1 MREIEI
7 HEKLRHLTM
16 LQIESLMNKYY
27 NGVKASDIIKE
38 YNIDTTSSKLYTL
51 FPPII
56 YTLFPPIICEDIIC
70 PVCNEP
76 MYKER
81 DSKSSYSWNK
91 KKPFCAICGHTDEII
106 CKCNYC
112 IAEREKVRKL
122 NEERKVR
129 ILQEK
134 REKIKKVY
142 DLNIVPVNYSELNFR
157 EKVFLGALLRTSLS
171 EDMEVILPL
180 NDAERELAPTIGYIK
195 EILSYLIGRGVV
207 SVDSNSSIDA
217 FLDSNEEK
225 DIEFP
230 NVYYITMVKY
240 RINIVGDEDIKN
252 ILSKIINPKS
262 FSDADKEDALNIW
275 KEIALEECIEY
286 FEYQMKSVRFDFN
299 IGEKTIAIFKDL
311 LENFSVS
318 QIYGIIYKSVANATK
333 YYQESSVSKKQAANS
348 VIGGCQRYAERA
360 MINNWELAK
369 YSRIKELPQSMIS
382 EFFFDRVIGVGS
394 LGFNMPPSEL

>member
-38 YNIDTTSSKLYTL
+38 YNIDTTSSKL
-51 FPPII
+51 

-134 REKIKKVY
+134 IEKIKKVY

-195 EILSYLIGRGVV
+195 EILSYLIGRGII

-262 FSDADKEDALNIW
+262 FSDEDKEDALNIW

-286 FEYQMKSVRFDFN
+286 FEYQMESVRFDFN

-369 YSRIKELPQSMIS
+369 YSRIKELSQSMIS
-382 EFFFDRVIGVGS
+382 EFLFDRVIGVGS

>member
-38 YNIDTTSSKLYTL
+38 YNIDTTSSKL
-51 FPPII
+51 

-134 REKIKKVY
+134 IEKIKKVY

-195 EILSYLIGRGVV
+195 EILSYLIGRGII

-262 FSDADKEDALNIW
+262 FSDEDKEDALNIW

-286 FEYQMKSVRFDFN
+286 FEYQMESVRFDFN

-382 EFFFDRVIGVGS
+382 EFLFDRVIGVGS
-394 LGFNMPPSEL
+394 LGFYMPPSEL

>member
-38 YNIDTTSSKLYTL
+38 YNIDTTSSKL
-51 FPPII
+51 

-180 NDAERELAPTIGYIK
+180 NDAERELALTIGYIK

>member
-27 NGVKASDIIKE
+27 NGIKASDIIKE
-38 YNIDTTSSKLYTL
+38 YNIDTTSSKL
-51 FPPII
+51 

-122 NEERKVR
+122 NEKRKVR

>member
-38 YNIDTTSSKLYTL
+38 YNIDTTSSKL
-51 FPPII
+51 

-311 LENFSVS
+311 LEKFSVS

>member
-56 YTLFPPIICEDIIC
+56 CEDIIF

-195 EILSYLIGRGVV
+195 EILSYLIGRGVI

-240 RINIVGDEDIKN
+240 RINIVGDEEIKN

-348 VIGGCQRYAERA
+348 VIGGCQRYAERT

-369 YSRIKELPQSMIS
+369 YSKIKELPQSMIS

>member
-1 MREIEI
+1 
-7 HEKLRHLTM
+7 
-16 LQIESLMNKYY
+16 MNKYY

-38 YNIDTTSSKLYTL
+38 YNIDTTSSKLYS
-51 FPPII
+51 
-56 YTLFPPIICEDIIC
+56 LFPPIICEDIIC

-195 EILSYLIGRGVV
+195 EILSYLIGRGVI

-240 RINIVGDEDIKN
+240 RINIVGDEEIKN

-348 VIGGCQRYAERA
+348 VIGGCQRYAERT

-369 YSRIKELPQSMIS
+369 YSKIKELPQSMIS

>member
-38 YNIDTTSSKLYTL
+38 YNIDTTSSKL
-51 FPPII
+51 

-129 ILQEK
+129 VLQEK

-195 EILSYLIGRGVV
+195 EILSYLIGRGII

-262 FSDADKEDALNIW
+262 FSDEDKEDALNIW

-286 FEYQMKSVRFDFN
+286 FEYQMESVRFDFN

-360 MINNWELAK
+360 MINNWDLAK
-369 YSRIKELPQSMIS
+369 YSRIKELPQTMIS

>member
-38 YNIDTTSSKLYTL
+38 YNIDTTSSKL
-51 FPPII
+51 

-195 EILSYLIGRGVV
+195 EILSYLIGRGVI

-240 RINIVGDEDIKN
+240 RINIVGDEEIKN

-275 KEIALEECIEY
+275 KEIELEECIEY

>member
-38 YNIDTTSSKLYTL
+38 YNIDTTSSKL
-51 FPPII
+51 

-195 EILSYLIGRGVV
+195 EILSYLIGRGVI

-240 RINIVGDEDIKN
+240 RINIVGDEEIKN

-333 YYQESSVSKKQAANS
+333 YYQESSVSKKQVANS

>member
-38 YNIDTTSSKLYTL
+38 YNIDTTSSKL
-51 FPPII
+51 

-382 EFFFDRVIGVGS
+382 EFFFDRVIGLGS

>member
-38 YNIDTTSSKLYTL
+38 YNIDTTSSKL
-51 FPPII
+51 

-157 EKVFLGALLRTSLS
+157 EKFFLGALLRTSLS

-195 EILSYLIGRGVV
+195 EILSYLIGRGVI

-240 RINIVGDEDIKN
+240 RINIVGDEEIKN

>member
-38 YNIDTTSSKLYTL
+38 YNIDTTSSKL
-51 FPPII
+51 

>member
-51 FPPII
+51 FPH
-56 YTLFPPIICEDIIC
+56 IICEDIIC

-195 EILSYLIGRGVV
+195 EILSYLIGRGVI

-240 RINIVGDEDIKN
+240 RINIVGDEEIKN

>member
-1 MREIEI
+1 
-7 HEKLRHLTM
+7 M

-38 YNIDTTSSKLYTL
+38 YNIDTTSSKL
-51 FPPII
+51 

-240 RINIVGDEDIKN
+240 RINIVGDEEIKN

>member
-38 YNIDTTSSKLYTL
+38 YNIDTTSSKL
-51 FPPII
+51 

-112 IAEREKVRKL
+112 IADREKVRKL

-195 EILSYLIGRGVV
+195 EILSYLIGRGVI

-240 RINIVGDEDIKN
+240 RINIVGDEEIKN

>member
-38 YNIDTTSSKLYTL
+38 YNIDTTSSKL
-51 FPPII
+51 

-195 EILSYLIGRGVV
+195 EILSYLIGRGVI

-240 RINIVGDEDIKN
+240 RINIVGDEEIKN

-299 IGEKTIAIFKDL
+299 I

>member
-38 YNIDTTSSKLYTL
+38 YNIDTTSSKL
-51 FPPII
+51 

-240 RINIVGDEDIKN
+240 RINIVGDEEIKN

>member
-38 YNIDTTSSKLYTL
+38 YNIDTTSSKL
-51 FPPII
+51 

-348 VIGGCQRYAERA
+348 VIGGCQRYAERD

>member
-56 YTLFPPIICEDIIC
+56 CEDIIC

-76 MYKER
+76 IYKER

-195 EILSYLIGRGVV
+195 EILSYLIGRGVI

>member
-1 MREIEI
+1 
-7 HEKLRHLTM
+7 M

>member
-38 YNIDTTSSKLYTL
+38 YNIDTTSSKL
-51 FPPII
+51 

-195 EILSYLIGRGVV
+195 EILSYLIGRGVI

-286 FEYQMKSVRFDFN
+286 FEYQMKSVRFYFN

-348 VIGGCQRYAERA
+348 VIGGCQRYAERT

-369 YSRIKELPQSMIS
+369 YSKIKELPQSMIS

>member
-38 YNIDTTSSKLYTL
+38 YNIDTTSSKL
-51 FPPII
+51 

-122 NEERKVR
+122 NEKRKVR

-230 NVYYITMVKY
+230 NVYYITMFKY

>member
-38 YNIDTTSSKLYTL
+38 YNIDTTSSKL
-51 FPPII
+51 

-195 EILSYLIGRGVV
+195 EILSYLIGRGVI

-217 FLDSNEEK
+217 FLDSSEEK

>member
-38 YNIDTTSSKLYTL
+38 YNIDTTSSKLYS
-51 FPPII
+51 
-56 YTLFPPIICEDIIC
+56 LFPPIICEDIIC

-195 EILSYLIGRGVV
+195 EILSYLIGRGVI

-240 RINIVGDEDIKN
+240 RINIVGDEEIKN

-333 YYQESSVSKKQAANS
+333 YYQESSVSKKQAATS
-348 VIGGCQRYAERA
+348 VIGGCQRYAERT

-369 YSRIKELPQSMIS
+369 YSKIKELPQSMIS

>member
-27 NGVKASDIIKE
+27 NGVKVSDIIKE
-38 YNIDTTSSKLYTL
+38 YNIDTTSYKL
-51 FPPII
+51 

-122 NEERKVR
+122 NEKRKVR

>member
-38 YNIDTTSSKLYTL
+38 YNIDTTSSKL
-51 FPPII
+51 

-112 IAEREKVRKL
+112 IAEREKVREL

-195 EILSYLIGRGVV
+195 EILSYLIGRGVI

-240 RINIVGDEDIKN
+240 RINIVGDEEIKN

-348 VIGGCQRYAERA
+348 VIGGCQRYAERT

-369 YSRIKELPQSMIS
+369 YSKIKELPQSMIS

>member
-27 NGVKASDIIKE
+27 NGVKVSDIIKE
-38 YNIDTTSSKLYTL
+38 YNIDTTSSKL
-51 FPPII
+51 

-122 NEERKVR
+122 NEKRKVR

>member
-38 YNIDTTSSKLYTL
+38 YNIDTTSSKL
-51 FPPII
+51 

-195 EILSYLIGRGVV
+195 EILSYLIGRGVI

-240 RINIVGDEDIKN
+240 RINIVGDEEIKN
-252 ILSKIINPKS
+252 ILSKIINAKS

>member
-38 YNIDTTSSKLYTL
+38 YNIDTTSSKL
-51 FPPII
+51 

-171 EDMEVILPL
+171 EHMEVILPL

-195 EILSYLIGRGVV
+195 EILSYLIGRGVI

-240 RINIVGDEDIKN
+240 RINIVGDEEIKN

-348 VIGGCQRYAERA
+348 VIGGCQRYAERT

-369 YSRIKELPQSMIS
+369 YSKIKELPQSMIS

>member
-38 YNIDTTSSKLYTL
+38 YNIDTISSKL
-51 FPPII
+51 

-360 MINNWELAK
+360 MINNWELTK

>member
-38 YNIDTTSSKLYTL
+38 YNIDTTSSKL
-51 FPPII
+51 

-195 EILSYLIGRGVV
+195 EILSYLIGRGVI

-240 RINIVGDEDIKN
+240 RINIVGDEEIKN

-360 MINNWELAK
+360 MINNWGLAK

>member
-38 YNIDTTSSKLYTL
+38 YNIDTTSSKL
-51 FPPII
+51 

-112 IAEREKVRKL
+112 IVEREKVRKL

>member
-27 NGVKASDIIKE
+27 NGVKANDIIKE
-38 YNIDTTSSKLYTL
+38 YNIDTISSKL
-51 FPPII
+51 

-81 DSKSSYSWNK
+81 DSRSSYSWNK

-112 IAEREKVRKL
+112 IAEREKIRKL

-142 DLNIVPVNYSELNFR
+142 DLNIVPINYSELNFR

-180 NDAERELAPTIGYIK
+180 NNAERELAPTIGYIK
-195 EILSYLIGRGVV
+195 EILSYLIDKGII

-369 YSRIKELPQSMIS
+369 YSRIKELPQSVIS
-382 EFFFDRVIGVGS
+382 EFFFDRVTGVGS

>member
-38 YNIDTTSSKLYTL
+38 YNIDTTSSKL
-51 FPPII
+51 

-195 EILSYLIGRGVV
+195 EILSYLIGRGVI

-348 VIGGCQRYAERA
+348 VIGGYQRYAERA
-360 MINNWELAK
+360 MINNWELTK

-394 LGFNMPPSEL
+394 LGFNMPPAEL

>member
-38 YNIDTTSSKLYTL
+38 YNIDTTSSKL
-51 FPPII
+51 

-142 DLNIVPVNYSELNFR
+142 DLNIVPVNYSDLNFR

-195 EILSYLIGRGVV
+195 ESLSYLIGRGVI

>member
-27 NGVKASDIIKE
+27 NGIKASDIIKE
-38 YNIDTTSSKLYTL
+38 YNIDTTSSKL
-51 FPPII
+51 

-311 LENFSVS
+311 LENFFVS

-360 MINNWELAK
+360 IINNWELAK

>member
-7 HEKLRHLTM
+7 HEKLKHLTM
-16 LQIESLMNKYY
+16 FQIESLMNKYY

-38 YNIDTTSSKLYTL
+38 YNIDTTSSKL
-51 FPPII
+51 

-134 REKIKKVY
+134 IEKIKKVY

-171 EDMEVILPL
+171 EDMEIILPL

-195 EILSYLIGRGVV
+195 EILSYLIGRGVI

-240 RINIVGDEDIKN
+240 RINIVGDEEIKN

-262 FSDADKEDALNIW
+262 FSDEDKEDALNIW

-348 VIGGCQRYAERA
+348 VIGDCQRYAERA

>member
-7 HEKLRHLTM
+7 HEKFRHLTM

-38 YNIDTTSSKLYTL
+38 YNIDTTSSKL
-51 FPPII
+51 

>member
-56 YTLFPPIICEDIIC
+56 CEDIIC

-91 KKPFCAICGHTDEII
+91 KKPFCAMCGHTDEII